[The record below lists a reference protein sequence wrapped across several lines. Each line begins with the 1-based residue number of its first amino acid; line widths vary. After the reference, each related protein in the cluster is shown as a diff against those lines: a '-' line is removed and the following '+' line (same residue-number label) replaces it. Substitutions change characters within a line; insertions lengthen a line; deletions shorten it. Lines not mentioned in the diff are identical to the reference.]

1 MENSKPKIAI
11 IDYEMGNMFSV
22 EHACK
27 YVGLDPV
34 ITSDPKIIMS
44 SDAAI
49 LPGVGAFGECM
60 YNLHK
65 LGLESVISD
74 FIQTGKQFMGICLGL
89 QLLFSESEE
98 FGSSKGLNIIQGE
111 VKKFPSKNLNGEKI
125 KIPQIGWN
133 HIYKNPGNIN
143 WDDSVLNGIT
153 EKEFMYFVH
162 SYFVTPENNSDTLT
176 LTNYCEIEYCSG
188 IHRNNLTAFQFHPEK
203 SGKEGIKIYEN
214 WAAKIKRTEIL
225 N

>member
-1 MENSKPKIAI
+1 MENGNPKIAI

-22 EHACK
+22 EHACRN
-27 YVGLDPV
+27 VGLDPV
-34 ITSDPKIIMS
+34 ITSDRNIILS

-60 YNLHK
+60 SNLHK
-65 LGLESVISD
+65 LDLESVITD

-111 VKKFPSKNLNGEKI
+111 VKKFPSTNSKGERL

-162 SYFVTPENNSDTLT
+162 SYFVQPENSSDTLT
-176 LTNYCEIEYCSG
+176 LTNYCDIEYCSG
-188 IHRNNLTAFQFHPEK
+188 IYRENLTAFQFHPEK
-203 SGKEGIKIYEN
+203 SGKAGIKIYEN
-214 WAAKIKRTEIL
+214 WAAKIKKSEIL